1 MDPSSATANSGT
13 SRGLILILVLLII
26 VVAFLGYRVYEL
38 SNQILVLADIV
49 ATLEFRVNSNEA
61 DLRYIIPMAENAN
74 MWAHSH

>member
-1 MDPSSATANSGT
+1 MDPSSVTANSGT

-26 VVAFLGYRVYEL
+26 VVAFLGYKVYEL